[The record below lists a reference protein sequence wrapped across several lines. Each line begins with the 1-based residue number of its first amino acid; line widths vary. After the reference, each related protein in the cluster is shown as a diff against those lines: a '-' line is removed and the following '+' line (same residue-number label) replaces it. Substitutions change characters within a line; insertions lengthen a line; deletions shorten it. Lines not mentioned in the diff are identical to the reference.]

1 MASNPSDE
9 QGAQVPLTVLVEKS
23 KNKVLYAECGKDF
36 VDVLFSFLTLPLGTI
51 ARLVATDS
59 NIKAVKFGSISSLYQ
74 SVENLDQQYL
84 WNHTCKEMLL
94 QPRNSMEAY
103 FEKMKLNIDETESLP
118 FFICEDDNC
127 KRENGY
133 YVKNGFVKE
142 TSTFIISDDLC
153 VMPNLLGT
161 SLDLLQKLEIK
172 DINAIHKQTV
182 IDILKLSLLSK
193 TPLTDFI
200 FKRDQWIGNLVPKT
214 FMDCLIGNVEESSD
228 ESKRIVVRVLRRK
241 SNRKILFVEAQE
253 DFTDIVL
260 SFLTFP
266 LGGVLHMLNGRSSI
280 SCIDNLYKSVI
291 ELSPDMIFRS
301 QDVKDTLSKP
311 YIGLQFDLRNQILPI
326 CSMTTADDILKF
338 VDPKSPISGGFTKGP
353 ISFMVTDNLVV
364 SPMSFIS
371 GIAYLEKMKVPLND
385 VDERVIS
392 IGVKEGLSIL
402 KASLISTSALTNSLN
417 LCIIHQMLREA
428 DKL

>member
-1 MASNPSDE
+1 M
-9 QGAQVPLTVLVEKS
+9 
-23 KNKVLYAECGKDF
+23 
-36 VDVLFSFLTLPLGTI
+36 
-51 ARLVATDS
+51 
-59 NIKAVKFGSISSLYQ
+59 
-74 SVENLDQQYL
+74 
-84 WNHTCKEMLL
+84 
-94 QPRNSMEAY
+94 
-103 FEKMKLNIDETESLP
+103 
-118 FFICEDDNC
+118 
-127 KRENGY
+127 
-133 YVKNGFVKE
+133 
-142 TSTFIISDDLC
+142 
-153 VMPNLLGT
+153 
-161 SLDLLQKLEIK
+161 
-172 DINAIHKQTV
+172 
-182 IDILKLSLLSK
+182 
-193 TPLTDFI
+193 
-200 FKRDQWIGNLVPKT
+200 FKRDQWIGSLVPKT

-301 QDVKDTLSKP
+301 QDVKDNLSKP

-326 CSMTTADDILKF
+326 CSMPTIDDLLKF

-364 SPMSFIS
+364 SPMTFIS

-392 IGVKEGLSIL
+392 IGVKEVNFI
-402 KASLISTSALTNSLN
+402 
-417 LCIIHQMLREA
+417 
-428 DKL
+428 

>member
-1 MASNPSDE
+1 
-9 QGAQVPLTVLVEKS
+9 
-23 KNKVLYAECGKDF
+23 
-36 VDVLFSFLTLPLGTI
+36 
-51 ARLVATDS
+51 
-59 NIKAVKFGSISSLYQ
+59 
-74 SVENLDQQYL
+74 
-84 WNHTCKEMLL
+84 
-94 QPRNSMEAY
+94 
-103 FEKMKLNIDETESLP
+103 MKLNIDETESLP

-133 YVKNGFVKE
+133 YVSTFSDQKCICGKLLNVLRQCKLNTENGFVKE

>member
-1 MASNPSDE
+1 MASNASDE

-103 FEKMKLNIDETESLP
+103 FEKMKLNIDGTESLP

-133 YVKNGFVKE
+133 YVSTFSDQKCICGKLLNVLRQCKLNTENGFVKE

-182 IDILKLSLLSK
+182 NISK
-193 TPLTDFI
+193 
-200 FKRDQWIGNLVPKT
+200 K
-214 FMDCLIGNVEESSD
+214 
-228 ESKRIVVRVLRRK
+228 
-241 SNRKILFVEAQE
+241 EAC
-253 DFTDIVL
+253 F
-260 SFLTFP
+260 
-266 LGGVLHMLNGRSSI
+266 
-280 SCIDNLYKSVI
+280 
-291 ELSPDMIFRS
+291 
-301 QDVKDTLSKP
+301 
-311 YIGLQFDLRNQILPI
+311 
-326 CSMTTADDILKF
+326 
-338 VDPKSPISGGFTKGP
+338 
-353 ISFMVTDNLVV
+353 
-364 SPMSFIS
+364 
-371 GIAYLEKMKVPLND
+371 
-385 VDERVIS
+385 
-392 IGVKEGLSIL
+392 
-402 KASLISTSALTNSLN
+402 
-417 LCIIHQMLREA
+417 
-428 DKL
+428 